1 MRWGGMKEGN
11 GNLLNKH
18 ENEMRTYVNMEYVKL
33 SVEYYVK
40 LHTIL
45 THSLLT

>member
-1 MRWGGMKEGN
+1 MRCERVTEGN

-33 SVEYYVK
+33 SVEYYVI
-40 LHTIL
+40 LHTIF